1 MLRDEWRSQPVCIG
15 GESVNYGAL
24 IFLAGFLALSSSWFG
39 MVLVPQLQVGRQELA
54 TNSVTAALYPS
65 RRPGLAEQGAQVYRA
80 NGCVSCHSQQV
91 HQDGTV
97 FDVVLS
103 EVGTN
108 RASVVAALKAI
119 NSKLDDAALAA
130 LPKDLLHGTDK
141 SAADAVTKAF
151 KETGAKL
158 EVHVRPTGADMD
170 RGWGLR
176 GNVAQDYLQDS
187 PVFLGTQRLGPD
199 LANIGARNP
208 DANWHLNHLYAP
220 SSVVPGSTMPPYR
233 FLFEKRPVGRRP
245 SPDRLK
251 VVTDEKTKVQFEIV
265 PTEKALALAAYLQS
279 LRSDAPLF
287 EAPFTA
293 PSAPPAPAATNAP
306 AK

>member
-1 MLRDEWRSQPVCIG
+1 M
-15 GESVNYGAL
+15 NYGAL
-24 IFLAGFLALSSSWFG
+24 IFLAGFLALSSSWLG

-91 HQDGTV
+91 RQSGTV
-97 FDVVLS
+97 FDVVLG

-108 RASVVAALKAI
+108 RAAVVAALKAI
-119 NSKLDDAALAA
+119 NSKLDDTALAA

-141 SAADAVTKAF
+141 TAADVVTKAF
-151 KETGAKL
+151 KETGAKI
-158 EVHVRPTGADMD
+158 EVRVRPTGPDMD

-187 PVFLGTQRLGPD
+187 PVFLGSQRLGPD
-199 LANIGARNP
+199 LANIGARNA
-208 DANWHLNHLYAP
+208 DANWHLQHLYAP
-220 SSVVPGSTMPPYR
+220 SSKVTGSTMPAYR
-233 FLFEKRPVGRRP
+233 FLFEKRKVGRHP
-245 SPDRLK
+245 SPDALP
-251 VVTDEKTKVQFEIV
+251 VATEAGYEIV

-287 EAPFTA
+287 EAPFSA
-293 PSAPPAPAATNAP
+293 PSAPAAPAATNAP